1 MHTSELTLTA
11 RKGIALGLAVS
22 TLLWA
27 ATLWALPAFVSAA
40 PHSDGCLINSSGT
53 IYLVTGG
60 QKRGFP
66 TAEVFASHGYSFSQ
80 VVAASSE
87 DTQAMGPV
95 MVYADGTL
103 VKGPSDPL
111 VYLVA
116 NGQKRGFVSG
126 SVFTGLGFSFAS
138 IVTAATNTFADLPMG
153 ANLESATERHTAG
166 VLAKDS
172 TGTVWQMTAT
182 GRKGVPSMEVFNS
195 YGWSWSNVVAANA
208 ADTAAANEGVVAA
221 RASCSTG
228 ATPPPPPAGT
238 MSVSLASNNPVAGT
252 VIAGQGVA
260 DLAHFSFSGSGK
272 VTSVVLKRLGVSSD
286 TTLSAVYLYDG
297 YVRLTD
303 SATVSSGTITF
314 NNTAGLFTVAGSR
327 TVTVRSNIA
336 ASTSGQTVGVQLF
349 SAAADVG
356 TVSGSPLSGNM
367 HTVAAA
373 PSNFATVD
381 FNATTTPSNATISP
395 QDDYTMWQNV
405 VTVGNTKVRLYAF
418 KLRQVGS
425 VVASDL
431 QNFDLFV
438 DGTKVASVAAL
449 DSEGYANFDLSAA
462 PVTLETGSRTI
473 KMLGDI
479 IGGSNRNFAFSL
491 RQAVDGFFVDN
502 DFNQGVLPTAAS
514 ATFSARGNTD
524 DNLQT
529 ISTGTITF
537 TKRADSP
544 SGNVVN
550 AASNV
555 LLAKFDVKAAGES
568 MKVETLR
575 VRIDDDDGDEM
586 TLRNGA
592 LYLDGAQIGS
602 TAAISGDTGTDPDYT
617 EYTFGSSFIV
627 VPGTPR
633 VLEVKADIFDNDGT
647 NSVAASDTYQ
657 VEIIGS
663 ANVQRLTSLGYVSA
677 PSTAAEANTLTVATG
692 SLTAALD
699 TSLANH
705 TIVAPKYGYMIGKYT
720 IQQTTT
726 EGANITSVVVDFDE
740 KADAFDGSDD
750 LTNLYIKMG
759 SYTSPIKATVTD
771 TGNTFSTNVA
781 IAAGQV
787 MALEVYAD
795 VAASATNGDG
805 TADTI
810 ESSVTVASTTT
821 QSSTSA
827 TADEV
832 DGQTITAGAGTF
844 ATAVAP
850 DTPVNRITYGN
861 QEVEAARF
869 KITATNE
876 TYTLR
881 QWNMKVGASPISS
894 AIVEARLYYGS
905 TLLGSA
911 PFSVTSNTIAQ
922 ITGLESKAEA
932 VVAANTS
939 RTFSVKLLLNQ
950 IGGNYGTSQQNVAVT
965 SDALIIQDSQGV
977 QDSTSSAVTTDRV
990 GNELYVYKGT
1000 PKVEVVDLTNST
1012 LVNGSAQDVY
1022 KFKVTGQGGTVAVK
1036 QVKLSVAWSDGG
1048 TADTL
1053 EVESLKFYKNDVDIT
1068 ASVTMVDEDGNDVET
1083 TSGLTEDDDTL
1094 VVTFTTE
1101 DAVAAGESV
1110 TYRVRGTP
1118 QAFRATG
1125 TDTVGDSVSFN
1136 VPSDAS
1142 HNGTSVFLNDQTD
1155 INAGQS
1161 EIMELF
1167 TSAAASSSDGT
1178 AANFIWSD
1186 NSATAHVSTAN
1197 ATSTGDW
1204 ANGYNVLNLPL
1215 DGETWTK

>member
-11 RKGIALGLAVS
+11 RKGVALGLAVS

-40 PHSDGCLINSSGT
+40 AHSDGCLINASGT

-66 TAEVFASHGYSFSQ
+66 TAEVFNSHGYSFSQ
-80 VVAASSE
+80 VVAANAD

-111 VYLVA
+111 VYIVA
-116 NGQKRGFVSG
+116 NGQKRGFASG
-126 SVFTGLGFSFAS
+126 AVFTGLGFSFAN
-138 IVTAATNTFADLPMG
+138 IVTAATNTFADLPTG
-153 ANLESATERHTAG
+153 ANMESSTERHTSG

-172 TGTVWQMTAT
+172 SGTVWWMTAA
-182 GRKGVPSMEVFNS
+182 GRKGVPTMEVFNS
-195 YGWSWSNVVAANA
+195 YGSMWAKVVAANS
-208 ADTAAANEGVVAA
+208 ADLAAANEGVLSV
-221 RASCSTG
+221 RESCSTG
-228 ATPPPPPAGT
+228 STPPPPPAGS
-238 MSVSLASNNPVAGT
+238 MSVSLASNNPAAST

-260 DLAHFSFSGSGK
+260 DLAHFTFSGSGK
-272 VTSVVLKRLGVSSD
+272 VTSVSLKRLGVSSD
-286 TTLSAVYLYDG
+286 TTLAAVYLYDG

-303 SATVSSGTITF
+303 SATVSSGNITF
-314 NNTAGLFTVAGSR
+314 NNSAGLFTVAGSR
-327 TVTVRSNIA
+327 TIAVRSNIA

-356 TVSGSPLSGNM
+356 AVSGSPVSGNM

-373 PSNFATVD
+373 PSNFATID
-381 FNATTTPSNATISP
+381 FNASTTPAAATISP
-395 QDDYTMWQNV
+395 QDDYSMWQNV
-405 VTVGNTKVRLYAF
+405 ITVGNTKVRLYAF

-425 VVASDL
+425 VTTTDL
-431 QNFDLFV
+431 KNFDLFV
-438 DGTKVASVAAL
+438 DGTKVSSVAAL
-449 DSEGYANFDLSAA
+449 DADGYANFDLSAA
-462 PVTLETGSRTI
+462 PVTLETGSRTV

-479 IGGSNRNFAFSL
+479 VAGSNRNFQFSL

-502 DFNQGVLPTAAS
+502 DFNQGVLPTSES
-514 ATFSARGNTD
+514 ATFSARSTGV
-524 DNLQT
+524 QT
-529 ISTGTITF
+529 IDTGTITF
-537 TKRADSP
+537 TKRSDST

-555 LLAKFDVKAAGES
+555 SLGKFDVKAAGES

-592 LYLDGAQIGS
+592 LYLDGVQIGS

-617 EYTFGSSFIV
+617 EYSFGSSFVV
-627 VPGTPR
+627 VPGTVR

-647 NSVAASDTYQ
+647 NSVAAADTYQ
-657 VEIIGS
+657 VELIGS
-663 ANVQRLTSLGYVSA
+663 SNVQRLTSLGYVSS
-677 PSTAAEANTLTVATG
+677 PSTAVEGNSLTVATG
-692 SLTAALD
+692 SLTVGNDSSYA
-699 TSLANH
+699 SH
-705 TIVAPKYGYMIGKYT
+705 TVVAPKYGYLIGKYSV
-720 IQQTTT
+720 QQTTT

-740 KADAFDGSDD
+740 VADVFDASDD
-750 LTNLYIKMG
+750 LTNLYIKLG
-759 SYTSPIKATVTD
+759 TYTSPIKATVTD
-771 TGNTFSTNVA
+771 TANTFSTNVA
-781 IAAGQV
+781 INAGQNMV
-787 MALEVYAD
+787 LEVYAD
-795 VAASATNGDG
+795 IASSATNGDG
-805 TADTI
+805 TADTV
-810 ESSVTVASTTT
+810 ESSVTVSSTTL

-827 TADEV
+827 SASEV

-850 DTPVNRITYGN
+850 DTPVNKITYGN

-869 KITATNE
+869 RITATNE

-881 QWNMKVGASPISS
+881 QWNFKVGALPISS

-911 PFSVTSNTIAQ
+911 PFSQTTNTIAQ

-932 VVAANTS
+932 VVAGNSSKTY
-939 RTFSVKLLLNQ
+939 SVKLMLNN
-950 IGGNYGTSQQNVAVT
+950 IGGNFGTSQQNVAVT

-990 GNELYVYKGT
+990 ANELYVYKAT
-1000 PKVEVVDLTNST
+1000 PKLEFVDLTNST
-1012 LVNGSAQDVY
+1012 LTNGSAQDIY
-1022 KFKVTGQGGTVAVK
+1022 KFKVTAQGAAVAVK
-1036 QVKLSVAWSDGG
+1036 QIKLSVAWSDGG

-1053 EVESLKFYKNDVDIT
+1053 EVESLKFFKNDSDIT
-1068 ASVTMVDEDGNDVET
+1068 SSTTMVEEDGNVVT
-1083 TSGLTEDDDTL
+1083 STSGLLEDDDTL
-1094 VVTFTTE
+1094 VITFTTE
-1101 DAVAAGESV
+1101 DAVAAGETA

-1118 QAFRATG
+1118 TGFRLTG
-1125 TDTVGDSVSFN
+1125 ADTVGDSVSLN
-1136 VPSDAS
+1136 APTDAS
-1142 HNGTSVFLNDQTD
+1142 HNSTSVFLNDETD
-1155 INAGQS
+1155 IAAGQS
-1161 EIMELF
+1161 EIAELF
-1167 TSAAASSSDGT
+1167 TSAAAASSNGT

-1186 NSATAHVSTAN
+1186 NSANGHVSSSN
-1197 ATSTGDW
+1197 ASSTGDW